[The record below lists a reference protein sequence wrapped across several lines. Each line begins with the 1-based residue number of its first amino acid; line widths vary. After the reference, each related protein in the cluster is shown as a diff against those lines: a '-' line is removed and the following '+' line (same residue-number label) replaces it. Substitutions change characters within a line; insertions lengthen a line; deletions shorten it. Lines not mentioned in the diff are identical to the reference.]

1 MVFTISCSKT
11 NSDQLSVVP
20 LPSSVTPGHGYFSL
34 KDGTKLIV
42 VNSDERVKKAAAIF
56 VADLQKKQSLNVIPD
71 ENSTAS
77 ENDAILLNLLSPEV
91 PGDES
96 YVLDCGRRSI
106 TINASSPAGIFY
118 GLMTLEQIALSADS
132 VTGSVQIPVMKIE
145 DTPRFKWRG
154 MHLDVG
160 RHFMPAD
167 AVKKYIDY
175 LALYKFNHFHW
186 HLTED
191 QGWRIEIKKYP
202 KLTSIGAWR
211 DSTLVGNFS
220 HKPLKYDGKR
230 YGGFY
235 TQDEVRDIV
244 KYAADR
250 FITVLPEIEMPG
262 HAQAAIA
269 AYPYLGVT
277 GKQINVKTEWGISPY
292 IFMPSEKTFGFLE
305 DVLTEVMALFPSD
318 YIHIGG
324 DEAIK
329 VQWKNSPEVQALMHK
344 LGLKDENEMQSYFI
358 HRIEKFINSKG
369 RKIIGW
375 DEILEGGLAPNA
387 TVMSWRGEKGGI
399 AAAQMKHDVIMTPTN
414 YCYFDYY
421 QAKPIKDEPL
431 AIGGYLPV
439 DTVYSY
445 NPVPPA
451 LTEDESKFILG
462 VQANLWTEYI
472 PDFHQVEYM
481 IFPRMLAMSEIAW
494 TQPADKNMGDFN
506 RRVNRQVNVFTK
518 LGVNYSK
525 TGMPAAGE

>member
-1 MVFTISCSKT
+1 MKT
-11 NSDQLSVVP
+11 PQL
-20 LPSSVTPGHGYFSL
+20 
-34 KDGTKLIV
+34 
-42 VNSDERVKKAAAIF
+42 
-56 VADLQKKQSLNVIPD
+56 LQ
-71 ENSTAS
+71 
-77 ENDAILLNLLSPEV
+77 NDAIVLNLLSPEV

-96 YVLDCGRRSI
+96 YVLDCGRRGI

-145 DTPRFKWRG
+145 DSPRFKWRG

-160 RHFMPAD
+160 RHFMPTD

-358 HRIEKFINSKG
+358 HRIEQFINSKG
-369 RKIIGW
+369 K
-375 DEILEGGLAPNA
+375 
-387 TVMSWRGEKGGI
+387 
-399 AAAQMKHDVIMTPTN
+399 
-414 YCYFDYY
+414 
-421 QAKPIKDEPL
+421 KDHRL
-431 AIGGYLPV
+431 GR
-439 DTVYSY
+439 
-445 NPVPPA
+445 NP
-451 LTEDESKFILG
+451 
-462 VQANLWTEYI
+462 
-472 PDFHQVEYM
+472 
-481 IFPRMLAMSEIAW
+481 
-494 TQPADKNMGDFN
+494 
-506 RRVNRQVNVFTK
+506 
-518 LGVNYSK
+518 
-525 TGMPAAGE
+525 